1 MPAMFIVQKVTV
13 LKSFWMKG
21 LERCP
26 GSFAGNTPHVWTMNL
41 EV

>member
-1 MPAMFIVQKVTV
+1 MFKVQKVTM

-26 GSFAGNTPHVWTMNL
+26 GSFVGTHPMSG
-41 EV
+41 